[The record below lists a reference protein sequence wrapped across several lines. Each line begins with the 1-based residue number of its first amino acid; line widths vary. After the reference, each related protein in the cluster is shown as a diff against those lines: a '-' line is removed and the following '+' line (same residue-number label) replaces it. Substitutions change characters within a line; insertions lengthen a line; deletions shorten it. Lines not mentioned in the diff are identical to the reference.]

1 MLDEDDVK
9 VAADALKELE
19 ALMPSA
25 DRQGKQRNSDHRY
38 GLRISFE
45 GWILAVNIACLLC
58 SYVQICNVGLLGQ
71 RRRGGAEAVA
81 GTGDEGTGLALGLVQ
96 GLGIGTGENPDTAHG
111 AGVGVLVGTGGIET
125 SILRRAMR
133 DGGTST

>member
-38 GLRISFE
+38 GSRIS
-45 GWILAVNIACLLC
+45 L
-58 SYVQICNVGLLGQ
+58 
-71 RRRGGAEAVA
+71 
-81 GTGDEGTGLALGLVQ
+81 
-96 GLGIGTGENPDTAHG
+96 
-111 AGVGVLVGTGGIET
+111 
-125 SILRRAMR
+125 R
-133 DGGTST
+133 DGYWQLILPACSVLTCKYVMLVC